1 MMGPMLDEVVI
12 DAQVQGGK
20 PVLRGTRVT
29 VDAVVRALA
38 AGDDVATV
46 ARAFRLTVDQVR
58 AALVYAADILGTERA
73 IALPD

>member
-1 MMGPMLDEVVI
+1 MYAMTNEVVI
-12 DAQVQGGK
+12 DAKVQGGK

-46 ARAFRLTVDQVR
+46 ARAYRLTEHQVR
-58 AALVYAADILGTERA
+58 AALAYAADILGTERA
-73 IALPD
+73 VALLD

>member
-1 MMGPMLDEVVI
+1 MAGMTNEVVI

-38 AGDDVATV
+38 AGDDVPTV
-46 ARAFRLTVDQVR
+46 ARDYRLTEEQVR
-58 AALVYAADILGTERA
+58 AALAYAADILGTERT